1 MTNPESVVPLDVSY
15 ESVMDILDEDM
26 RRELNQLYDKTGDV
40 IDAAIEQ
47 RIECKIM
54 MVVAEHFARLLA
66 DTEEPTQAAIDVCYR
81 SIIFGL
87 QTASKLSDNVGGIK
101 LRDLMSAENESYR
114 EYIDRLTTTADG
126 YMSTRPV
133 LRQFVKSYAA
143 LVDETNECRDFAEKM
158 IGWILLLAERNDT
171 IEQRKAYINNPGYN
185 QDGNSEFAADP
196 YSVVDR
202 RVFGTMVLTTVIMDG
217 EWMEFERPAL
227 AHEMRG

>member
-114 EYIDRLTTTADG
+114 GYIDRLTTTADG

-133 LRQFVKSYAA
+133 LRQFVKSYAV
-143 LVDETNECRDFAEKM
+143 LVDETNEYRDFAEKM

-171 IEQRKAYINNPGYN
+171 IERRRAYVNGARYD
-185 QDGNSEFAADP
+185 QGDDSEFAARP
-196 YSVVDR
+196 YTVVDR
-202 RVFGTMVLTTVIMDG
+202 RVVGMAVLTTVIKDG
-217 EWMEFERPAL
+217 EWIVD
-227 AHEMRG
+227 GV